1 MIKNSYDKFL
11 VIHKKNYSDF
21 TNNNISGEHS
31 FYHNIIEYELFPK
44 KPKYIELNDYL
55 LLSESLNE
63 KNILL
68 IYFDLPSSDILK
80 IKTNVN
86 FFKINTYRN
95 R

>member
-1 MIKNSYDKFL
+1 MIKNSYDNFL
-11 VIHKKNYSDF
+11 VIHKKNYSDLA
-21 TNNNISGEHS
+21 NNNISGEHS

-63 KNILL
+63 KNMLL

-86 FFKINTYRN
+86 FFKINTY
-95 R
+95 